1 MKQLLRKGLLLF
13 LLTIVHMALF
23 AQAKTITG
31 KIVDEE
37 TKSPLEDV
45 IIRTQNGKNATK
57 SKADGTFS
65 LSIQTDD
72 NVLMISYVGYE
83 KQEFRIGNSSI
94 VNVSLK
100 PSEQSLKDVVVVA
113 YGEASKRQMTGS
125 VAKVSAKQL
134 ENVPMSSLDLILQGT
149 VPGLQVSSYSGQP
162 GGQADVRIRGIGS
175 ITAGSNPLYVVDGI
189 PINSGT
195 LGNGLTW
202 TSNSLAGINPNDIE
216 SISVLKDAAATAI
229 YGSRGGNGVII
240 ITTKKGKAG
249 KTKFRFDTDYGI
261 NKLAFNKLAKPLNAS
276 QYRTL
281 TYEGLINAGYT
292 DSAAQDQLNSIGAN
306 DGHDTRWLDE
316 VTQTGAQN
324 SYNLSV
330 SGGDE
335 RTQFFLSGGYF
346 KQQGTTIQSGFNR
359 HSGSFKLQHRVNDRL
374 KLNTNLMLSSSRQKT
389 PYQSAYFRSPITSA
403 YFLLPFA
410 SPYDSTGEVNMDNDV
425 FFMIFNP
432 VAIAKLDN
440 NYLKNTKV
448 IGGLGGEY
456 NIMKGLVFSSKLN
469 LDLNLTKE
477 MFYMNPFYGDAD
489 FVSGSMSM
497 ANTSERNM
505 VWTNMFSYHRDLM
518 KNKAALDIK
527 AGHEAQESERE
538 VLYAYGEGFPL
549 NTSIQVLSAAAN
561 PKGVSS
567 SISQYAFESYFSNL
581 SFSLHSKYLFSAS
594 FRRDGSSRFGS
605 KTRFGNFYSI
615 GGSWILSEED
625 FLKNNR
631 YINVL
636 RLRGSYGRNG
646 NANID
651 NYVNR
656 ATYGFGAN
664 YNGAVGIAPNTP
676 GNDRLTWEKNS
687 PLDIGLDATL
697 LNNRL
702 NLTID
707 WYHRKTSDLLLNVP
721 VSQTSGFTEQLSNI
735 GAMVNNGLE
744 VTLDGTI
751 IKSRNFNWNANFNIA
766 FNKNKITA
774 LYKDQEFQQEV
785 FIYRV
790 GESVQS
796 FYLPIWAGVDPQNG
810 DALWYTDSTKTAKT
824 NDYTKAKRAI
834 AGNTQPKFF
843 GALTNSLTY
852 KNISLS
858 FQFNYVYGN
867 HIYRYWSGYF
877 VSDGANPL
885 VNQTTE
891 ALDRWQK
898 PGDVTNTPKYVYD
911 NTSRSNNRSTR
922 YMFDGT
928 YLRLRNISLSY
939 SVPSRYLKR
948 HKVNSLGVYLR
959 ATNLLTWAKDKRI
972 TFDPDVSDG
981 TTDMNLPNMK
991 SLIMGINLEF

>member
-1 MKQLLRKGLLLF
+1 MKTILLKSFLLF
-13 LLTIVHMALF
+13 FITSCPLILL
-23 AQAKTITG
+23 AQSKTITG
-31 KIVDEE
+31 KITDAE
-37 TKSPLEDV
+37 TKEALENVV
-45 IIRTQNGKNATK
+45 IREKDGKNATK
-57 SKADGTFS
+57 SKADGTFRLNVEAGVKS
-65 LSIQTDD
+65 LL
-72 NVLMISYVGYE
+72 VSYVGYE
-83 KQEFRIGNSSI
+83 KKEIVIGNATELNIAMNASSQ
-94 VNVSLK
+94 L
-100 PSEQSLKDVVVVA
+100 LKDVVVVA
-113 YGEASKRQMTGS
+113 YGETSQKQVTGS
-125 VAKVSAKQL
+125 IAKVSAKQL
-134 ENVPMSSLDLILQGT
+134 ENIPMPSLDLLLQGS

-189 PINSGT
+189 PINTGT
-195 LGNGLTW
+195 LGDGLTW

-249 KTKFRFDTDYGI
+249 KTKFRFDTDYGF

-276 QYRTL
+276 QYRAL

-324 SYNLSV
+324 SYNLSI

-359 HSGSFKLQHRVNDRL
+359 YSGSFKLQHRVNDRL
-374 KLNTNLMLSSSRQKT
+374 KLNTNLLLSSSGQKT
-389 PYQSAYFRSPITSA
+389 PYQSAYFRSPITAA
-403 YFLLPFA
+403 YFMLPFA

-448 IGGLGGEY
+448 IGGLGGDY
-456 NIMKGLVFSSKLN
+456 TIMKGLVFSSKLN

-477 MFYMNPFYGDAD
+477 MLYMNPFYGDAD

-497 ANTSERNM
+497 ANTSVRNM
-505 VWTNMFSYHRDLM
+505 VWTNILGYHRDLLN
-518 KNKAALDIK
+518 NKASLDIK

-538 VLYAYGEGFPL
+538 ALYAYGQGFPL

-561 PKGVSS
+561 PQAVSS
-567 SISQYAFESYFSNL
+567 SISQYAFESYFSNV
-581 SFSLHSKYLFSAS
+581 SFSLHSKYLLSAS

-636 RLRGSYGRNG
+636 RLRGSYGQNG

-656 ATYGFGAN
+656 PTYGFGAN
-664 YNGAVGIAPNTP
+664 YNGSVGIAPNTP
-676 GNDRLTWEKNS
+676 GNDRLTWEKNN

-702 NLTID
+702 NVTID

-735 GAMVNNGLE
+735 GAMVNKGLE
-744 VTLDGTI
+744 LTLDGMVM
-751 IKSRNFNWNANFNIA
+751 KSRNFNWNANFNIA

-785 FIYRV
+785 FMYRV

-843 GALTNSLTY
+843 GALTNNLTY

-885 VNQTTE
+885 VNQSTE
-891 ALDRWQK
+891 SLDRWQK

-922 YMFDGT
+922 YLFDGT
-928 YLRLRNISLSY
+928 YVRLRNISLSY

-948 HKVNSLGVYLR
+948 HKVNNLGLYVR
-959 ATNLLTWAKDKRI
+959 ATNLFTWAKDKRI

-991 SLIMGINLEF
+991 SLVMGINLEF